1 MGSGRRPKRAK
12 VPWPEHAKVRA
23 ERARWPLADI
33 VVRTLDGYRRHR
45 TNRNAAVVAYF
56 GFISVFPLFIVFT
69 TVLGI
74 LLENRPEWQESIIDS
89 ALASLPFIGSQLS
102 TDPASLGGSPLVIVL
117 GLGTALWAGLKAF
130 VAIHGGL
137 DDTAEIDVDHRAN
150 GAVVRLH
157 ALLGIVIIGV
167 GLVATSALTS
177 VVASDLLPRLS
188 WLGAIVV
195 SVVVNAGIVA
205 FTFKWLCTERRP
217 LRRVLVGAVAAGMA
231 FAGFQVLATTVV
243 GRAIANASPV
253 YGTFASVIALLAWM
267 SLHANA
273 AFLGDE
279 LNRALDARAADQGDG
294 RSMRST

>member
-1 MGSGRRPKRAK
+1 MNQASASKPAK
-12 VPWPEHAKVRA
+12 VLWPQHPKVMAARD
-23 ERARWPLADI
+23 RWPLVDI

-45 TNRNAAVVAYF
+45 TARNAAVVAYF

-74 LLENRPEWQESIIDS
+74 LLENRPEWQDSIIDS
-89 ALASLPFIGSQLS
+89 ALASLPFIGAQLS
-102 TDPASLGGSPLVIVL
+102 TDPASLGGSPIVIVL
-117 GLGTALWAGLKAF
+117 GLLTALWAGLKAF

-150 GAVVRLH
+150 GAVKRLQ
-157 ALLGIVIIGV
+157 ALVGVVIIGV

-188 WLGAIVV
+188 WLAAIAVAV
-195 SVVVNAGIVA
+195 TVNSAIIA
-205 FTFKWLCTERRP
+205 FTYQWLCTERRP
-217 LRRVLVGAVAAGMA
+217 LRRVLPGALCSGVA
-231 FAGFQVLATTVV
+231 FAVLQVLSTTVV
-243 GRAIANASPV
+243 SRAIANASPV
-253 YGTFASVIALLAWM
+253 YGSFASVIALLAWM

-279 LNRALDARAADQGDG
+279 LNRALDQ
-294 RSMRST
+294 RSMRSTS